1 MKRFP
6 LLLSLLLAAGLT
18 ACGSRSSPP
27 EIISSSSAPT
37 ATVSPSLPAESSP
50 VPESTAPADQA
61 PVWTDQEFAQDF
73 TASDGTVVMTVDYVF
88 PAIEDAG
95 SVPAWQK
102 ITSYYAQEGEA
113 YMDTARELAGYASG
127 DYEVAQVMGED
138 FLPYGEA
145 HSYRIAYQGE
155 QVVSIVRSYYANSVT
170 GAAHPANYQF
180 SEQFDLETGDVLTL
194 DAFFSD
200 FASARSRILDLLAQ
214 KSSGAGY
221 SREDLEEQFDE
232 RYFYLTDSGFV
243 FYYQPDTLAPYAAGL
258 LEFSIPYEDLSG
270 LLSLKP

>member
-27 EIISSSSAPT
+27 EIISSSVPT

-50 VPESTAPADQA
+50 VPESTAPSDQA

-200 FASARSRILDLLAQ
+200 FAAARSHILDLLAQ

-221 SREDLEEQFDE
+221 SREDLEGQFDE